1 MPTSPRPDHAG
12 TIVYLSG
19 HYLPEPEAKIS
30 PQDRGFLFADGVYEV
45 VRFYEGR
52 FFLLEEHLARLA
64 NSLDAIAMTPG
75 PAEQWPDW
83 TMIFDE
89 LLRRNG
95 LYEQDGFVYLQ
106 VTRGVARRSH
116 AFPPPDVSPTG
127 YAYAWAHPRS
137 ADDARRRD
145 GVAVIS
151 HPDQR
156 WARCDIK
163 SVALLP
169 NVLAQE
175 AARRRGCYEALLFR
189 EDATVTEGSH
199 SSLFA
204 VRNGEVWTH
213 PLTERVL
220 PGITRSYV
228 LDLARQNGVTVRE
241 EPFTLQALRDAEE
254 LFLTGTGS
262 EIAPVVRLDEERVGS
277 GAPGPITRRLQ
288 DLFEEEVAAFRQ
300 FARTAKYH

>member
-1 MPTSPRPDHAG
+1 MPTSPRPEHAG
-12 TIVYLSG
+12 TIVHLSG
-19 HYLPEPEAKIS
+19 HYLPEAEAKIS

-52 FFLLEEHLARLA
+52 FFLLEEHLARLS
-64 NSLDAIAMTPG
+64 NSLAGVAMTPG
-75 PAEQWPDW
+75 PEEQWPDW
-83 TMIFDE
+83 TQICDE
-89 LLRRNG
+89 LLRRND
-95 LYEQDGFVYLQ
+95 LYEQDGFLYLQ
-106 VTRGVARRSH
+106 VTRGAARRSH
-116 AFPPPDVSPTG
+116 AFPPPEVPPTT
-127 YAYAWAHPRS
+127 YAYVWARPRS

-175 AARRRGCYEALLFR
+175 TARRRGCYEALLFR
-189 EDATVTEGSH
+189 EDGTVTEGSH

-213 PLTERVL
+213 PLSERVL

-228 LDLARQNGVTVRE
+228 LDLAREDGVTVRE
-241 EPFTLQALRDAEE
+241 EPFTLQDVRGAEE

-262 EIAPVVRLDEERVGS
+262 EIAPVIRLDEERVGS

-288 DLFEEEVAAFRQ
+288 DLFEEEVASFRQ
-300 FARTAKYH
+300 FARTATYH